1 MRHSPRPK
9 YPRGTSIDPD
19 PPEVILKLST
29 TTMWNAWLP
38 LHLEWTCT
46 GYVPLGRREK
56 ATARSAGGATAAAAE
71 TGEADALAE
80 GEGDATAGDLAGADA
95 WGMALEQDATATN
108 DSAANPIVSAA
119 RRSAARDMYVGLCA
133 ARGE

>member
-56 ATARSAGGATAAAAE
+56 DTARSAGGAMAAAADD
-71 TGEADALAE
+71 GEADGLAE
-80 GEGDATAGDLAGADA
+80 GEGDISTGDSAGADA
-95 WGMALEQDATATN
+95 MGMALEQDATAIN
-108 DSAANPIVSAA
+108 DSAANPIVRAA
-119 RRSAARDMYVGLCA
+119 RRSGAREMYGGLGAAS
-133 ARGE
+133 GE